1 MQKGKNDMANRIIL
15 EEKPYKKVYR
25 EGDVV
30 IKEFIPSYPKHKVLN
45 EAYIQSCV
53 ESCGISIPKVL
64 SVTCRDGSWSLSMDY
79 IEGKSLEQ
87 LMREH
92 PENISTYLEKLVE
105 IQLEVGN
112 YRVPQLRNTISKME
126 EIVQSLD
133 GIDSAI
139 RYELLQ
145 RLHGMKRHTKL
156 CHGDF
161 VPSNVI
167 IRDDGSYCILDWS
180 HATSGNAGADAA
192 HTYMVFC
199 LKNEEYAEE
208 YLNIFCEKTGMS
220 IRYVQKWLPIV
231 AAAQLSGKN
240 ESEKEFLTQWVNV
253 LEYQ

>member
-1 MQKGKNDMANRIIL
+1 MADRIIL
-15 EEKPYKKVYR
+15 EEKPYKRVYR

-30 IKEFIPSYPKHKVLN
+30 WKEFIPSYPKYKVFN

-53 ESCGISIPKVL
+53 ESCGISIPKIL
-64 SVTCRDGSWSLSMDY
+64 SVTCRDGSWALSMDY
-79 IEGKSLEQ
+79 IEGKPLQQFIDENPEKTDVYLEQ
-87 LMREH
+87 
-92 PENISTYLEKLVE
+92 LVE
-105 IQLEVGN
+105 IQLEAGN

-126 EIVQSLD
+126 EVIQESG
-133 GIDSAI
+133 GIDSTT

-192 HTYMVFC
+192 HTYMQFC
-199 LKNEEYAEE
+199 LKEKEYAED
-208 YLNIFCEKTGMS
+208 YLNIFCERSGMS
-220 IRYVQKWLPIV
+220 LQYVQKWLPIV
-231 AAAQLSGKN
+231 AAVQLSRKN
-240 ESEKEFLTQWVNV
+240 ESEKELLTQWMNV
-253 LEYQ
+253 VEYQ